1 MSPDEAPHQPAASVL
16 GQPIAMPPAYDKV
29 VTEQPTELT
38 NLSKAQSQSATY
50 GVDS

>member
-1 MSPDEAPHQPAASVL
+1 MSPDEAPHQPAASAL
-16 GQPIAMPPAYDKV
+16 GQPIAVPPPPEKV

-38 NLSKAQSQSATY
+38 NLSHNAPSTY